1 MSFEDLKSYEGVVYD
16 TYLDA
21 AKARSLV
28 NSDEEWEKC
37 LDEACRDQFPFALFN
52 LFALICSQHN
62 PVNACELFEKFK
74 HNFYH
79 LTMSPEIGE
88 NWALMHINESLL
100 LCGMTNEDFQ
110 LPNYNDEI
118 LHIPNEPHISEDGY
132 SEDELRKCIA
142 SLTKKETFLI
152 KLTTFH

>member
-1 MSFEDLKSYEGVVYD
+1 MKGAISFEDLKSYEGVVYD

-37 LDEACRDQFPFALFN
+37 LDKACRDQFPFALCN

-62 PVNACELFEKFK
+62 PVNARELFEKFK

-79 LTMSPEIGE
+79 PKMSPEIGE
-88 NWALMHINESLL
+88 N
-100 LCGMTNEDFQ
+100 
-110 LPNYNDEI
+110 
-118 LHIPNEPHISEDGY
+118 
-132 SEDELRKCIA
+132 
-142 SLTKKETFLI
+142 
-152 KLTTFH
+152 